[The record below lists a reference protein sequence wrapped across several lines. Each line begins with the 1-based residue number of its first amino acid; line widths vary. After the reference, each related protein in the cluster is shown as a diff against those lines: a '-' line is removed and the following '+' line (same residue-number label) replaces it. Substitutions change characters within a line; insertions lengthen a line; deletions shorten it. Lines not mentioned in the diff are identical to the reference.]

1 MKISIIGCGYVGIV
15 TGACLANSGHKI
27 FFFYINQKK
36 LNNFKIRNNIIFEK
50 NLKKKLISAKK
61 NIFFCKNLD
70 DAINKSDVTF
80 VCVGTP
86 LKRNN
91 IDLKYIKSVTTQI
104 SEKIKQRKKY
114 SIIYKSTIPPL
125 TIEKICI
132 PILRKKLGNKI
143 EFFENRLSKIN
154 STNQEK
160 LHSPSNYQKN
170 KVIKIINLVELI
182 STQPIILHNLNKKGK
197 IDFRKEYKSQ
207 RTFHY
212 NLRFIYRRIFI

>member
-15 TGACLANSGHKI
+15 TGVCLADSGHKI
-27 FFFYINQKK
+27 FFFDENQKK

-70 DAINKSDVTF
+70 DAVNKSDVTF

-86 LKRNN
+86 LKKKN
-91 IDLKYIKSVTTQI
+91 IELKYIKSVTKQI
-104 SEKIKQRKKY
+104 SEKIKQKKKY

-143 EFFENRLSKIN
+143 DKNINIIFNPEFLREGNAIYDFENPNRIVIGIRNFKSKI
-154 STNQEK
+154 
-160 LHSPSNYQKN
+160 
-170 KVIKIINLVELI
+170 I
-182 STQPIILHNLNKKGK
+182 LNKIYEK
-197 IDFRKEYKSQ
+197 YKKNQ
-207 RTFHY
+207 
-212 NLRFIYRRIFI
+212 N